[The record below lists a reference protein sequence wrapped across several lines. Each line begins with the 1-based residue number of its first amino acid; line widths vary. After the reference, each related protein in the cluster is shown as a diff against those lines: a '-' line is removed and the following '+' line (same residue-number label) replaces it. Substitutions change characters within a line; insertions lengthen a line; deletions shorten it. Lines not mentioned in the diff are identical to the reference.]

1 MKKRNPLAI
10 WAEAAAVALA
20 VPVISRLSRGAVVRL
35 ANGLGNSAYR
45 LSRRDRRIALA
56 NVDLAFGSSR
66 GAAEK
71 EAIVRGSFR
80 TMALVLLDLLWF
92 QRRTAERVKTW
103 VSFDESYYRHYKAGE
118 PSVVVTAHYGNW
130 EAMGLAGGL
139 AGAPCH
145 SVAMPLKNPI
155 VDKLLLQAR
164 RVTGQLVIPRQGAIK
179 ALIRALREGG
189 TAAFL
194 NDQNT
199 LPEEGGR
206 FVDFFGLPVP
216 VSDAAEMLA
225 RRANARVF
233 FMCTVV
239 DEAGRYRIESEPP
252 ILPDSSAAAGD
263 AAITQRTTQ
272 FLEGRIRSR
281 PELWLWMYKRWK
293 YVPPGADAAKYPFYA
308 RAISAERAEGKTS
321 GNR

>member
-1 MKKRNPLAI
+1 MKKRNPVAI
-10 WAEAAAVALA
+10 WAEAAAATIA
-20 VPVISRLSRGAVVRL
+20 VRVISLLSRGAVVRL
-35 ANGLGNSAYR
+35 ANGLGGAAYR
-45 LSRRDRRIALA
+45 LSRRDRRIAQA
-56 NVDLAFGSSR
+56 NVELVFGSSR
-66 GAAEK
+66 SAAEK
-71 EAIVRGSFR
+71 ESIVRGSFR

-92 QRRTAERVKTW
+92 QRRTAERVKAW
-103 VSFDESYYRHYKAGE
+103 VSFDESYFRHYRAGE

-155 VDKLLLQAR
+155 VDKILLQAR

-179 ALIRALREGG
+179 SLIRALRDGG

-206 FVDFFGLPVP
+206 FVEFFGLPVP

-225 RRANARVF
+225 QRTRAKVF

-239 DEAGRYRIESEPP
+239 DGEGRYRIESEPP
-252 ILPDSSAAAGD
+252 ILSDSGGAV
-263 AAITQRTTQ
+263 TERTTQ
-272 FLEGRIRSR
+272 LLEQRIRAR

-293 YVPPGADAAKYPFYA
+293 YVPPGADATRYPFYA
-308 RAISAERAEGKTS
+308 RAISVERARGAVAS
-321 GNR
+321 GQ